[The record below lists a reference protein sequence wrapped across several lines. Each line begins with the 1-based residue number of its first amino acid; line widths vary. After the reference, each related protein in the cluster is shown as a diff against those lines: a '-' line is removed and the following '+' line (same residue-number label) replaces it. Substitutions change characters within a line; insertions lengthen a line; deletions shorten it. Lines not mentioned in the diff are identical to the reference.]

1 MNGYLFSAAFRPF
14 FLGASALAV
23 IWMSLWL
30 SYLLAGVPAHDNIMP
45 VLWHGHEMLFGF
57 AMAVIAG
64 FLLTAMQNWTGLKLV
79 TPGQLALLVVIWLAA
94 RVAFVFSGLLPLWLV
109 SLFDLAFMPLLCLV
123 VARTL
128 IRGENRRNYS
138 FIALLLVFWILNILL
153 HLEFH
158 QQLSGYGYPTL
169 DVTVFVVTT
178 LLVFM
183 GGRVI
188 PFFTDRRLPGTSP
201 LQWPW
206 LNWASTLTVL
216 AIIPVY
222 LVAGR
227 QTVLT
232 PLLLAA
238 AALTAVRLIAWKPWR
253 TFSEPMLW
261 ILHLGYAWVPVGLIL
276 LALHFSSPGIPW
288 TAGIHALM
296 TGAMS
301 TLILG
306 MMARVALGHSGKPIA
321 ASPLI
326 VASFVIITLAG
337 LARVT
342 AALLMS
348 SGWLLIAAGLLWAL
362 AYLLYL
368 IVYTPIFLRS

>member
-1 MNGYLFSAAFRPF
+1 MIRSLFSAGFRPF

-23 IWMSLWL
+23 IWMALWL
-30 SYLLAGVPAHDNIMP
+30 SYLLAGIPSHNNIMP

-64 FLLTAMQNWTGLKLV
+64 FVLTAMQNWTGLRLV
-79 TPGQLALLVVIWLAA
+79 TTAQLILLAILWLAA
-94 RVAFVFSGLLPLWLV
+94 RVAFAFSDALPLWLV
-109 SLFDLAFMPLLCLV
+109 SLLDLAFLPLLCLI

-128 IRGENRRNYS
+128 IRAENRRNYS
-138 FIALLLVFWILNILL
+138 FIALLLAFWILNILL

-158 QQLSGYGYPTL
+158 DQLSGSGYVAL
-169 DVTVFVVTT
+169 DTAVLLVTT

-188 PFFTDRRLPGTSP
+188 PFFTERRLPESTPS
-201 LQWPW
+201 QWPW

-216 AIIPVY
+216 AIIPFY
-222 LVAGR
+222 LIAGR
-227 QTVLT
+227 QAALA

-238 AALTAVRLIAWKPWR
+238 AALTAARLIAWKPWR
-253 TFSEPMLW
+253 TVSEPMLW
-261 ILHLGYAWVPVGLIL
+261 VLHLGYAWIPVGLVL
-276 LALHFSSPGIPW
+276 LALHSSGFGTPW
-288 TAGIHALM
+288 TAGVHALM

-306 MMARVALGHSGKPIA
+306 MMARVALGHSGRSIA
-321 ASPLI
+321 ARPLI

-337 LARVT
+337 IARVV
-342 AALLMS
+342 AAILMT
-348 SGWLLIAAGLLWAL
+348 SGWLLPAAGLLWAL
-362 AYLLYL
+362 AYLLYV
-368 IVYTPIFLRS
+368 IVYTPILLRS